1 MQRTTI
7 VTGLIIGAIIGVS
20 LSAAA
25 LQVLPFE
32 FDLHLAAGS
41 TSSYSFLVINDES
54 RAQEITVYLNDWV
67 RFPPERKT
75 YFFTLNDAYWLFPR
89 QFAPGDVFT
98 ITYRVLPPFNGVTI
112 TGSYVTG
119 SPAAYGKIAGPST
132 LAGTGSTASVATA
145 GPVEITRAITP
156 SPTVPGAQ
164 RVQLTVHVLKAV
176 TGMRIDEVFSRHVTV
191 ESVAAAGGEFTTVAR
206 SDGDWITVTPQK
218 FTIDPG
224 KRQRVSFTVHVP
236 RTGVSGMYWAAIMV
250 DGLPRII
257 GQHNGVVIAAK
268 EEFGIKVYVT
278 ITGTEI
284 KSGRVT
290 DVRVAAL
297 DPLTFTVTFE
307 NTGNVQ
313 LRPTGSITIISQR
326 GETMRKI
333 PIEQFPVL
341 PGATAVVT
349 VKDTSSKPL
358 PPGIYLARA
367 AIDYGG
373 ATEVGGQRAF
383 RVK

>member
-7 VTGLIIGAIIGVS
+7 VTGLIIGVIIAVS

-25 LQVLPFE
+25 LQISQIE

-41 TSSYSFLVINDES
+41 TTSYSFLVINDEP

-67 RFPPERKT
+67 RSAQGKTDFFP
-75 YFFTLNDAYWLFPR
+75 LNDALWLFPR

-98 ITYRVLPPFNGVTI
+98 ITYRVLPPFTGVTV
-112 TGSYVTG
+112 TGSYATG
-119 SPAAYGKIAGPST
+119 SPTASGKIAGSST
-132 LAGTGSTASVATA
+132 LSGTGSAASVAAA

-176 TGMRIDEVFSRHVTV
+176 AGMRIDEVFSRHVAV
-191 ESVAAAGGEFTTVAR
+191 ESVDAAGGQFTTVAR

-224 KRQRVSFTVHVP
+224 KRQQVSFTVHVP
-236 RTGVSGMYWAAIMV
+236 QTGVTGTYWGAILIQ
-250 DGLPRII
+250 GSPREIQRQ
-257 GQHNGVVIAAK
+257 GTTVLAVERFGV
-268 EEFGIKVYVT
+268 KVYVT

-297 DPLTFTVTFE
+297 NPLTVTVTFE

-313 LRPTGSITIISQR
+313 LRPTGSIAVISQR

-333 PIEQFPVL
+333 SIEQFPVL

-349 VKDTSSKPL
+349 VKDTSAKPL

>member
-7 VTGLIIGAIIGVS
+7 VIGLIIGAIIAVS

-25 LQVLPFE
+25 LQISQIE
-32 FDLHLAAGS
+32 FDLHLAPGS

-67 RFPPERKT
+67 RSAQGKTDFFP
-75 YFFTLNDAYWLFPR
+75 LNDALWLFPR
-89 QFAPGDVFT
+89 QFASGDVFT
-98 ITYRVLPPFNGVTI
+98 ITYRVLPPFAGVTI
-112 TGSYVTG
+112 TGSYATG
-119 SPAAYGKIAGPST
+119 SPTAYGKIAGPST
-132 LAGTGSTASVATA
+132 LAGAGSTASVATT
-145 GPVEITRAITP
+145 GPMEITRAITP

-191 ESVAAAGGEFTTVAR
+191 ESVDAAGGQFTTVAR

-236 RTGVSGMYWAAIMV
+236 KTGVTGTYWGAILIQ
-250 DGLPRII
+250 GSPRKIQRQ
-257 GQHNGVVIAAK
+257 GTTVLAVERFGV
-268 EEFGIKVYVT
+268 KVYVT

-297 DPLTFTVTFE
+297 DPLTFNVTFE

-349 VKDTSSKPL
+349 VKDTSTKPL

-367 AIDYGG
+367 ALDYGG